1 MPITQRRKRG
11 KPNGSSGQAR
21 KRATNKRR
29 TRKVNTKQQ
38 HHKMDK
44 KQHTPKSQ
52 SQHNEEV
59 PKSPT
64 IIGLIYANWCH
75 HCQALKPAWEEMK
88 KDITN
93 KYAGQFNVVEIEAD
107 QPDKSEKLAK
117 LEQMLD
123 GQKIDAS
130 GYPTILKLA
139 GGSVDYYGGN
149 RELHDMINWATG
161 GQHNEKHIGGFQK
174 EKHLNKRSRGPKHT
188 PISK

>member
-1 MPITQRRKRG
+1 MHKPHPANKKRHMP
-11 KPNGSSGQAR
+11 KP
-21 KRATNKRR
+21 
-29 TRKVNTKQQ
+29 Q
-38 HHKMDK
+38 HA
-44 KQHTPKSQ
+44 
-52 SQHNEEV
+52 EEAPGAPV
-59 PKSPT
+59 V
-64 IIGLIYANWCH
+64 IGLIYANWCH
-75 HCQALKPAWEEMK
+75 HCQAMKPAWDEMK

-161 GQHNEKHIGGFQK
+161 GQRIGGFQK
-174 EKHLNKRSRGPKHT
+174 DKHKRSRGAKHT
-188 PISK
+188 PLSK